1 MIKYTPEILNFFK
14 RKPASM
20 LTFMQLK
27 TQLFIDGKWA
37 NGSGKLPVTDPSNES
52 VIAEVQTAGD
62 AECLAAIDAADKA
75 FKTWSKTAPRVRAE
89 ILRKAFEIMVAEAD
103 HLAKIVSME
112 NGKVLSD
119 AKGEILYAA
128 EFFRW
133 FSEEA
138 VRISGDFRTAPS
150 GDKRILVTHQPIGV
164 SLLIT
169 PWNFPAAMAT
179 RKIGP
184 ALAAGCTVILKPAG
198 ETPLTALA
206 IVDIL
211 DRAGVPAGVVN
222 VILPTPTGP
231 AIAKILKDPRVLN
244 LSFTGSTEVG
254 KVLLKEAADRVIR
267 CSMELGGNAPF
278 LVLAD
283 ANIDDAVSG
292 AMLAKMR
299 NGGAACTA
307 ANRFYVAKEVAV
319 EFTSKL
325 TKAMSGLKMAS
336 GLSDGAQLGASVS
349 IKERNKIAELVDASL
364 SAGGKVETG
373 AKIPE
378 GTGAFYPATVL
389 TVKKDNPILQQE
401 VFGPVAP
408 IVVIESDE
416 EAIEL
421 ANATEYGLIAYVY
434 SGETGRA
441 IKTAEALQ
449 AGMVAI
455 NRGVISDP
463 AAPFG
468 GVKQSGLGREGGF
481 DGIHEF
487 LEIKYIGVEI

>member
-1 MIKYTPEILNFFK
+1 
-14 RKPASM
+14 M

-27 TQLFIDGKWA
+27 TQLFIDGKWV

-89 ILRKAFEIMVAEAD
+89 ILRQAFEIMVAEAD
-103 HLAKIVSME
+103 QLAKIVSME

-222 VILPTPTGP
+222 LILPTPTGP

-307 ANRFYVAKEVAV
+307 ANRFYVAREVAA

-325 TKAMSGLKMAS
+325 TKAMNGLKMAS

-441 IKTAEALQ
+441 IKTAEALLS
-449 AGMVAI
+449 GMVAI

-487 LEIKYIGVEI
+487 LETKYIGVGI

>member
-27 TQLFIDGKWA
+27 TQLFIDGKWV

-222 VILPTPTGP
+222 LILPTPTGP
-231 AIAKILKDPRVLN
+231 AVAKILKDPRVLN

-283 ANIDDAVSG
+283 ANVDDAVSG

-307 ANRFYVAKEVAV
+307 ANRFYVAKEVSA

-364 SAGGKVETG
+364 SAGGKVEAG

-389 TVKKDNPILQQE
+389 TVKRDNPILQQE

-487 LEIKYIGVEI
+487 LETKYIGVSI

>member
-1 MIKYTPEILNFFK
+1 
-14 RKPASM
+14 
-20 LTFMQLK
+20 
-27 TQLFIDGKWA
+27 
-37 NGSGKLPVTDPSNES
+37 
-52 VIAEVQTAGD
+52 
-62 AECLAAIDAADKA
+62 
-75 FKTWSKTAPRVRAE
+75 
-89 ILRKAFEIMVAEAD
+89 
-103 HLAKIVSME
+103 
-112 NGKVLSD
+112 
-119 AKGEILYAA
+119 
-128 EFFRW
+128 
-133 FSEEA
+133 
-138 VRISGDFRTAPS
+138 
-150 GDKRILVTHQPIGV
+150 
-164 SLLIT
+164 
-169 PWNFPAAMAT
+169 MAT

-184 ALAAGCTVILKPAG
+184 ARAAGCTVILKPAG

-206 IVDIL
+206 IADIL

-231 AIAKILKDPRVLN
+231 AIAKILKDPRVVN

-278 LVLAD
+278 LVLSD
-283 ANIDDAVSG
+283 ANVDDAVQG

-307 ANRFYVAKEVAV
+307 ANRFYVAKEVSA

-325 TKAMSGLKMAS
+325 TTAMSGLKMAP

-349 IKERNKIAELVDASL
+349 VKERNKIAELVDSSV
-364 SAGGKVETG
+364 SAGAKVETG
-373 AKIPE
+373 AKLPD
-378 GTGAFYPATVL
+378 TQGAFYPATVL

-401 VFGPVAP
+401 VCGPVAP
-408 IVVIESDE
+408 IVIIESDE
-416 EAIEL
+416 EAIAL
-421 ANATEYGLIAYVY
+421 ANATEFGLISYVY

-441 IKTAEALQ
+441 IKVAEALES
-449 AGMVAI
+449 GMVAI

-487 LEIKYIGVEI
+487 LETKYIGINL